1 MLKKFKNFF
10 YLHLLL
16 LFFSFCSVFSKLA
29 SSEAFLSFK
38 FVLYYGISLLILGI
52 YAILW
57 QQILKR
63 MPLTIAFINKGITII
78 WGMIL
83 GVLIFNETIT
93 INMII
98 GSIIIL
104 IGVILV
110 VEHE

>member
-1 MLKKFKNFF
+1 MLKKFKNIF
-10 YLHLLL
+10 YIHLLL
-16 LFFSFCSVFSKLA
+16 FFFSFCSVFSKLA
-29 SSEAFLSFK
+29 SSQQFLSFK
-38 FVLYYGISLLILGI
+38 FIMYYGISLLILGV

-57 QQILKR
+57 QQILKK

-93 INMII
+93 FNMII

-104 IGVILV
+104 IGIILV

>member
-1 MLKKFKNFF
+1 MLKKFKNIF

-29 SSEAFLSFK
+29 SSEVFLSFK
-38 FVLYYGISLLILGI
+38 FILYYGISLLILGI

-63 MPLTIAFINKGITII
+63 MPLTVAFINKGITII

-83 GVLIFNETIT
+83 GILIFNETVT

-104 IGVILV
+104 PGI
-110 VEHE
+110 